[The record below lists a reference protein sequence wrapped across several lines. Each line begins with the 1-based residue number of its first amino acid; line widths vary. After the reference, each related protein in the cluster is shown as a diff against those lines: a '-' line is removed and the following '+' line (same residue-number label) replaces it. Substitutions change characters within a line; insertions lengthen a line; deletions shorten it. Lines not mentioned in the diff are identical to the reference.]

1 LEDKR
6 KLIDEALENYAS
18 FTIEPDPYFYTR
30 LSQKLDKIE
39 SGESPFIIKLLKPIF
54 ITLLICLAV
63 IGGVFIGTNQKSDN
77 TVNDKR
83 INSIMNTYYPDT
95 ETLF

>member
-30 LSQKLDKIE
+30 LSEKLDNLD
-39 SGESPFIIKLLKPIF
+39 SGEAPFIIKMLKPVF
-54 ITLLICLAV
+54 LTLLICLAV
-63 IGGVFIGTNQKSDN
+63 LGGVFIGTNGTNNNAS
-77 TVNDKR
+77 NDKR
-83 INSIMNTYYPDT
+83 MNSIMKSYYPDT